1 MFQKYFSIL
10 FILFSYSVFAQ
21 NDSLKTIQIYDAAS
35 RKALGDVQIKINKQI
50 LYTNT
55 NGSVSLKSEPG
66 NYAELYKHGYNDT
79 IIRLKHIKNIILLTR
94 QTSNTSTAKDIQE
107 VTLVKNKNINDIDIR
122 KIAGAITT
130 IDMKRFEGRSEMD
143 LMRML
148 QGAVPGLYIEYN
160 GILGTKPK
168 IEIRGTQS
176 FANQA
181 KANEP
186 LFVLDGMIIS
196 SETFLTLNPSDFS
209 TIKVLKDAAASAL
222 YGIKAANGVIE
233 ITSKKGYKG
242 KPILSLNIK
251 QGITTR
257 GPRGVEMMNS
267 AEKLELER
275 LLRAPL
281 MPGYINS
288 EEYIRENNPHAP
300 NLNALILKGKT
311 TLDSLRGI
319 NTDWFKELIR
329 PNQFSSYNL
338 SVRGGTDK
346 NAYYYSLNYGSRGG
360 KLPGNDINNI
370 TARANIDY
378 VVTPKLSISL
388 NTSAGISK
396 TNTQNG
402 TREDPSALAYALNPY
417 ETRLSEKNGKRIN
430 LLSYPD
436 YSFNDLLNQ
445 YLRNETSNRVSSS
458 LIFNWKLLNDLN
470 ISGVAGIDYVTN
482 ENKSVIPPEAASE
495 RQYKEEERGSLTE
508 EKSTEFIYSSNIRA
522 TYAKKLGEHDI
533 TLGANIDYLLNRRK
547 IVGINGYGIPSGM
560 SSIPVINQSLE
571 GNRKTTAFGGNTKDV
586 QLGFGAALGY
596 SFQNIYDLYASYK
609 RDGSSLLPEDKRW
622 NTAWSVGLGWR
633 LKEYAFLKNSRF
645 ISDLKLRASMGIT
658 ASMAGITIGDIVP
671 TYKYNN
677 LFYGSGRLLPS
688 QQLPN
693 RNLNPQQSNSYN
705 VGLDLGI
712 MKRFTLTTN
721 FYKILNKQALL
732 DVEIAPSNGFTNY
745 KKNIGVLENKG
756 IEVTLSGDIIRNHN
770 VQWNSAITFSANF
783 NKVKQLYGTDKIYQ
797 SGESLI
803 PSYEVGQPLGMI
815 YGLRSL
821 GIYPLD
827 GTYRYKAHDGRELTY
842 RDKSLLTR
850 ADFISLGYSTPPY
863 NGMFS
868 NIISYKNISLAFD
881 LYYAFKGMKQ
891 YSTSFVRDKS
901 DIRYNAFKGQ
911 LEQMWFN
918 TGDEGKIYPSANRPT
933 EAAEMEKLFATT
945 DSVYRSDFI
954 SLNNIQLTYTVDTQA
969 IRELSKT
976 LKSLSL
982 SLQAENI
989 YTYYFVKNRNTINDI
1004 RQPVFTLSLN
1014 ASF

>member
-1 MFQKYFSIL
+1 MMRKYTPVLFLFSFSIVHAR
-10 FILFSYSVFAQ
+10 Y
-21 NDSLKTIQIYDAAS
+21 DDLKTIQTSNKTTDERISEAQNKLKKHLFHTSVQNTYTVH
-35 RKALGDVQIKINKQI
+35 ALSVPR
-50 LYTNT
+50 LYR
-55 NGSVSLKSEPG
+55 
-66 NYAELYKHGYNDT
+66 DT
-79 IIRLKHIKNIILLTR
+79 IVKPNKK
-94 QTSNTSTAKDIQE
+94 TSDAKDIQE
-107 VTLVKNKNINDIDIR
+107 VTLVKSKNINDIDIR
-122 KIAGAITT
+122 KIAGSITT
-130 IDMKRFEGRSEMD
+130 IDMKKFEGRSEMD

-160 GILGTKPK
+160 GILGSRPK

-176 FANQA
+176 FSNQA

-186 LFVLDGMIIS
+186 LFILDGMIIS
-196 SETFLTLNPSDFS
+196 SETFLTLNPMDFS

-275 LLRAPL
+275 RLKAPL

-288 EEYIRENNPHAP
+288 EEYIRESYAHSP
-300 NLNALILKGKT
+300 NLDALIQNGKRN
-311 TLDSLRGI
+311 LDSLKAI

-346 NAYYYSLNYGSRGG
+346 NAYYYSLNYGNRGG

-378 VVTPKLSISL
+378 IVIPKLSISM

-402 TREDPSALAYALNPY
+402 TKEDPSALAYALNPY
-417 ETRLSEKNGKRIN
+417 ETRLSEKNGKKKDLI
-430 LLSYPD
+430 SYPD
-436 YSFNDLLNQ
+436 YAFSDLMNQ
-445 YLRNETSNRVSSS
+445 YMRRETSNRVSSS
-458 LIFNWKLLNDLN
+458 LIFNWKLLNDLT
-470 ISGVAGIDYVTN
+470 ISGVTGADYVTN
-482 ENKSVIPPEAASE
+482 ENKTVIPPEAASE
-495 RQYKEEERGSLTE
+495 RQYSEDEKGSLTE
-508 EKSTEFIYSSNIRA
+508 EKATEFIYSSNIRA
-522 TYAKKLGEHDI
+522 TYAKKFGDHDI
-533 TLGANIDYLLNRRK
+533 TLGANIDYVLNRRK
-547 IVGINGYGIPSGM
+547 VVGINGYGIPSGM
-560 SSIPVINQSLE
+560 ASVPVINQSLE
-571 GNRKTTAFGGNTKDV
+571 GNRKTTAFGGNTKDI
-586 QLGFGAALGY
+586 QLGFGAAFGY
-596 SFQNIYDLYASYK
+596 SYRNIYDLYASYK
-609 RDGSSLLPEDKRW
+609 RDGSSLLPSDKRW
-622 NTAWSVGLGWR
+622 NTAWSAGFGWR
-633 LKEYAFLKNSRF
+633 LKEYEFLKNSKF

-688 QQLPN
+688 QQLSN
-693 RNLNPQQSNSYN
+693 RNLNPQQSHSYN
-705 VGLDLGI
+705 AGLDIGI
-712 MKRFTLTTN
+712 LKRFTLTTN

-732 DVEIAPSNGFTNY
+732 DVEIAPSNGFTSY

-756 IEVTLSGDIIRNHN
+756 IEVMLSGDIIRGSNF
-770 VQWNSAITFSANF
+770 QWNSAFTFSANF

-797 SGESLI
+797 NGEALI

-815 YGLRSL
+815 YGLQSL

-827 GTYRYKAHDGRELTY
+827 GTYRYKAKDGRELTY
-842 RDKSLLTR
+842 RDKGLLTR
-850 ADFISLGYSTPPY
+850 ADFINLGYSTPPY

-868 NIISYKNISLAFD
+868 NVITYKNLSLAFD
-881 LYYAFKGMKQ
+881 LYYALKGVKQ
-891 YSTSFVRDKS
+891 YSTSFVRDRS

-918 TGDEGKIYPSANRPT
+918 EGDEGKIYPSANRPSG
-933 EAAEMEKLFATT
+933 AAEMEKLFATT

-954 SLNNIQLTYTVDTQA
+954 SLNNIQLTYTVDTNV
-969 IRELSKT
+969 IHELSKT
-976 LKSLSL
+976 LRSFSL

-989 YTYYFVKNRNTINDI
+989 CTWYFVKNRNTINDI
-1004 RQPVFTLSLN
+1004 KQPVFTLSLN
-1014 ASF
+1014 VSF

>member
-1 MFQKYFSIL
+1 MIRKYTPVLFLFSFSIV
-10 FILFSYSVFAQ
+10 YARY
-21 NDSLKTIQIYDAAS
+21 DDLKTIQSSNRTTDERISEVQNKLKKHLFHTSVQNIYS
-35 RKALGDVQIKINKQI
+35 VHAL
-50 LYTNT
+50 
-55 NGSVSLKSEPG
+55 SVPR
-66 NYAELYKHGYNDT
+66 LYKDT
-79 IIRLKHIKNIILLTR
+79 IVKPNRK
-94 QTSNTSTAKDIQE
+94 SGEAKDIQE
-107 VTLVKNKNINDIDIR
+107 VTLVKSKNINDIDIR
-122 KIAGAITT
+122 KIAGSITT
-130 IDMKRFEGRSEMD
+130 IDMKKFEGRSEMD

-160 GILGTKPK
+160 GILGSRPK

-176 FANQA
+176 FSGQA
-181 KANEP
+181 RANEP

-196 SETFLTLNPSDFS
+196 SETFLTLNPMDFS

-242 KPILSLNIK
+242 KPIISLNIK

-275 LLRAPL
+275 RLKIAST
-281 MPGYINS
+281 PGYMNS
-288 EEYIRENNPHAP
+288 EEYIRENYNNAP
-300 NLNALILKGKT
+300 NLDALILNGKRN
-311 TLDSLRGI
+311 LDSLKRI

-346 NAYYYSLNYGSRGG
+346 NAYYYSLNYGNRGG

-378 VVTPKLSISL
+378 VVTPKFSLSL
-388 NTSAGISK
+388 NTSAGISR

-402 TREDPSALAYALNPY
+402 TKEDPSALAYALNPY
-417 ETRLSEKNGKRIN
+417 ETRLSERNGKKIN
-430 LLSYPD
+430 LTSYPD
-436 YSFNDLLNQ
+436 YAFSDLINQ
-445 YLRNETSNRVSSS
+445 YTRREVSNRVSSS

-470 ISGVAGIDYVTN
+470 ISGVTGADYVTS
-482 ENKSVIPPEAASE
+482 ENKTVIPPEAASE
-495 RQYKEEERGSLTE
+495 RQYNEDARGSLTE
-508 EKSTEFIYSSNIRA
+508 EKATEFIYSSNIRA
-522 TYAKKLGEHDI
+522 TYTKKLGDHDI

-547 IVGINGYGIPSGM
+547 VVGINGYGIPSGM
-560 SSIPVINQSLE
+560 ASVPVINQSLE
-571 GNRKTTAFGGNTKDV
+571 GNRKTTAFGGNTKDI

-596 SFQNIYDLYASYK
+596 SFRNIYDLYASYK
-609 RDGSSLLPEDKRW
+609 RDGSSLLPPDKRW
-622 NTAWSVGLGWR
+622 NTAWSAGFGWR
-633 LKEYAFLKNSRF
+633 LKEYEFLKNSKF

-671 TYKYNN
+671 TYRYNN

-693 RNLNPQQSNSYN
+693 RNLNPQQSHSYN
-705 VGLDLGI
+705 AGLDIGI
-712 MKRFTLTTN
+712 LKRFTLTTN

-732 DVEIAPSNGFTNY
+732 DVEIAPSNGFTSY

-756 IEVTLSGDIIRNHN
+756 IEVMFSGDIIRGSDF
-770 VQWNSAITFSANF
+770 QWNSALTFSANF
-783 NKVKQLYGTDKIYQ
+783 NKVKQLYGAEKIYQ
-797 SGESLI
+797 NGEALI
-803 PSYEVGQPLGMI
+803 PSYEVGQPLGII
-815 YGLRSL
+815 YGLQSL
-821 GIYPLD
+821 GIHPLD
-827 GTYRYKAHDGRELTY
+827 GTYRYKANDGRELTY
-842 RDKSLLTR
+842 RDKGSLTR
-850 ADFISLGYSTPPY
+850 ADFMSLGYSTPPY

-868 NIISYKNISLAFD
+868 NVITYKNLSLAFD
-881 LYYAFKGMKQ
+881 LYYALKGVKQ
-891 YSTSFVRDKS
+891 YSTSFIRDRS

-918 TGDEGKIYPSANRPT
+918 EGDEGKIYPSANRPT

-954 SLNNIQLTYTVDTQA
+954 SLNNIQLTYTVDTNA
-969 IRELSKT
+969 IQELSKT
-976 LKSLSL
+976 IRSLSL

-1004 RQPVFTLSLN
+1004 KQPVFTLSLN
-1014 ASF
+1014 VSF